1 MSKFAI
7 IEIAGKQEKVSIGDT
22 FETVSPKK
30 MDSFIPLL
38 LSLRKGNLVSDE
50 RKLKEYKVNVKLV
63 KEDMS
68 KKLNIFQYKAKTGN
82 RRRVGYRHPVYTYKV
97 SSIKNTK
104 KDS

>member
-7 IEIAGKQEKVSIGDT
+7 IEIAGKQEKVSVGDT

-30 MDSFIPLL
+30 INSLVPLL
-38 LSLRKGNLVSDE
+38 LSLRKGSLVSDQK
-50 RKLKEYKVNVKLV
+50 KLKEYKVNVKLV

-68 KKLNIFQYKAKTGN
+68 KKQRIFQYKAKTGN
-82 RRRVGYRHPVYTYKV
+82 RRRFEYRHQVYIYKV
-97 SSIKNTK
+97 SSINNTK